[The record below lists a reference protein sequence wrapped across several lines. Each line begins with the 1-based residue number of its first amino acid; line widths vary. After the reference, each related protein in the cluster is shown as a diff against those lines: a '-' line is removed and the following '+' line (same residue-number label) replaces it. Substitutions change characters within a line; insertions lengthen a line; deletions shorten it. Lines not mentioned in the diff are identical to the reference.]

1 LFIHLNKEIEKS
13 FCKDFRD
20 CQVYFPCSYFIT
32 GYGDSPLIQKCQTD
46 FVFDEDK
53 QECVQ
58 PTKREDF
65 ECLLG
70 SKFPSAYVEED
81 DDDDNESEEDI
92 NQSKDNGIITKPLS
106 KIFITPLLKKITQ
119 TTLPPVSNLTKNNQ
133 FNSTTSVKTTSTESS
148 TTISSSTVKQTN
160 KKRYSSLRAKD
171 KQRTTNKKKSDE
183 NSETNEEETENYE
196 EQIEAESSIKKKSKE
211 QDVDYNDDS
220 DNVKKSNSEDT
231 EYEDVPS
238 NNDDNSNQPD
248 YRRMCVVT
256 NW

>member
-1 LFIHLNKEIEKS
+1 
-13 FCKDFRD
+13 
-20 CQVYFPCSYFIT
+20 
-32 GYGDSPLIQKCQTD
+32 
-46 FVFDEDK
+46 VFDEDK

-81 DDDDNESEEDI
+81 DEDDDNSNDNDS

-119 TTLPPVSNLTKNNQ
+119 TTQAFVSN
-133 FNSTTSVKTTSTESS
+133 STRSSEFSQKTTLAESF
-148 TTISSSTVKQTN
+148 TTVSSSTVKQTN

-171 KQRTTNKKKSDE
+171 KQITTNKKKQQDE
-183 NSETNEEETENYE
+183 INETNDEENENLNEDQTEET
-196 EQIEAESSIKKKSKE
+196 SSTKKSKE
-211 QDVDYNDDS
+211 KDTEYNDDS
-220 DNVKKSNSEDT
+220 DSGKKSTSDDT
-231 EYEDVPS
+231 DYEYASTSDE
-238 NNDDNSNQPD
+238 NSNQAD
-248 YRRMCVVT
+248 YKRMCVVT